1 MTKEAQKRHNKIYD
15 LEERTGVFGEDV
27 IVFVKTLSH
36 DRINDELARQLTR
49 SGTSIGANYMEADGA
64 VSKKGK

>member
-1 MTKEAQKRHNKIYD
+1 
-15 LEERTGVFGEDV
+15 VFGEDV